1 MQPNDITFYQRF
13 EADILAGRKTI
24 TIRDKSE
31 SHFKAGDILRVG
43 RFEDNQYFCTIEV
56 LSMSPIM
63 LDNLTEQHA
72 AQENMGLEELK
83 EVIRAI
89 YPSEERFY
97 LIEFKMIYCNQEV
110 NFERWRDRF
119 ATAIH
124 PIYKKDELGNYN
136 YELTLTFI
144 EYDGK
149 KYGISAKH
157 GFIGN
162 KQDKF
167 YIPNND
173 GTFINIS
180 LREDDI
186 FLCDNLDLAIIKVDS
201 IRFEDIYF
209 FKFNSDLISDL
220 SDKWIVWEGFPAKY
234 IEKSFKHIHSSK
246 ESSLPDK
253 FCETKKNGKFNF
265 ARSTSINLDIVKLL
279 EHRIICKRLQN
290 DLRFKNKHPEDFKL
304 DGMSGGPILV
314 YGNMKGM
321 KATLLELPIF
331 IGMGIEYYK
340 KENKQ
345 KGYTKGSIVGIYV
358 TEIIK
363 ELQKNMTQKFEMAD
377 RFNPSAVEQA
387 LYQHWE
393 ESGYFKPSENE
404 NAPSYCIAIPPP
416 NVTGSLHMGH
426 AFQQTLMDTLIR
438 FNRMEGHNTLWQA
451 GTDHA
456 GIATQMVVERKI
468 AAEEGKTRHDY
479 GREAFINKIW
489 DWKAYSGGTISQQMR
504 RLGNSIDW
512 ERERFT
518 MDDGLSNAVKE
529 VFVRLHEEGLIYRGK
544 RLVNWDPKLHT
555 AISDLEVEN
564 KESKGSLWHF
574 RYPLANGA
582 KTADGKD
589 YLVVATTRPETML
602 GDTAV
607 AVHPED
613 ERYQSLIGKTVVLPL
628 ANREIPIIADE
639 YVDREFGTGVV
650 KITPAHDFNDYE
662 VGKRHSLPM
671 VNVLTLNADI
681 CDEAEIIGTDG
692 KPLAGYEA
700 IIPADFRGLE
710 RFAARKKI
718 VADFEALGLL
728 DEIKPHDLKVPYGDR
743 GGVPIEPMLTDQWYV
758 SVKPLADVAIK
769 AVEDGEIQFVPKQ
782 YENLYFSW
790 MRDIQ
795 DWCISRQ
802 LWWGHRI
809 PAWYDAEG
817 NVYVARNEEEVRSKY
832 NLDSAVELK
841 QDEDVLDTW
850 FSSGLWTF
858 STLGWPE
865 QTKELKMFHPTDVL
879 ITGFDIIFFWVA
891 RMIMFTM
898 HFVKDENGK
907 PQVPFKTV
915 YVTGLIRDEQGQKM
929 SKSKGNVLDPIDMI
943 DGISLDDLL
952 EKRTGNMM
960 QPQLAEKIAK
970 ATRKEFAEGIA
981 AHGTDALRFT
991 LAALASNGRDI
1002 NWDMKRLEGYRN
1014 FCNKLWNASRFVLT
1028 NEKLDLS
1035 EGEIEFSLADRWI
1048 QSEFNRTVETF
1059 RNSLSQY
1066 RFDLCANAIYEFT
1079 WNQFCDWYLELTK
1092 PVFANGNAAQI
1103 RAASQTLIHVL
1114 EKLLRLAHPLIPF
1127 ITEEIW
1133 QKVKGFV
1140 GITADS
1146 IMLQPFPQVEENG
1159 FDPEAEAEI
1168 EWLKEVI
1175 VAVRNIRAE
1184 SNIAPSKGLDLLF
1197 RNLSAENAKILE
1209 KQTALLKAMAKLDN
1223 VQVLAANETA
1233 PLAVA
1238 KLVGNAELLVPMA
1251 GFINKEAEL
1260 TRLTKEIEKYQNEV
1274 KRIENKL
1281 SNEAFVAKAPE
1292 AVIAKER
1299 EKQAEYQSGLE
1310 KIQEQYK
1317 AIEAL

>member
-1 MQPNDITFYQRF
+1 
-13 EADILAGRKTI
+13 
-24 TIRDKSE
+24 
-31 SHFKAGDILRVG
+31 
-43 RFEDNQYFCTIEV
+43 
-56 LSMSPIM
+56 
-63 LDNLTEQHA
+63 
-72 AQENMGLEELK
+72 
-83 EVIRAI
+83 
-89 YPSEERFY
+89 
-97 LIEFKMIYCNQEV
+97 
-110 NFERWRDRF
+110 
-119 ATAIH
+119 
-124 PIYKKDELGNYN
+124 
-136 YELTLTFI
+136 
-144 EYDGK
+144 
-149 KYGISAKH
+149 
-157 GFIGN
+157 
-162 KQDKF
+162 
-167 YIPNND
+167 
-173 GTFINIS
+173 
-180 LREDDI
+180 
-186 FLCDNLDLAIIKVDS
+186 
-201 IRFEDIYF
+201 
-209 FKFNSDLISDL
+209 
-220 SDKWIVWEGFPAKY
+220 
-234 IEKSFKHIHSSK
+234 
-246 ESSLPDK
+246 
-253 FCETKKNGKFNF
+253 
-265 ARSTSINLDIVKLL
+265 
-279 EHRIICKRLQN
+279 
-290 DLRFKNKHPEDFKL
+290 
-304 DGMSGGPILV
+304 
-314 YGNMKGM
+314 
-321 KATLLELPIF
+321 
-331 IGMGIEYYK
+331 
-340 KENKQ
+340 
-345 KGYTKGSIVGIYV
+345 
-358 TEIIK
+358 
-363 ELQKNMTQKFEMAD
+363 MTQNFEMAD
-377 RFNPSAVEQA
+377 RFTPSAVEQA
-387 LYQHWE
+387 LYKHWE
-393 ESGYFKPSENE
+393 ESGYFKPSEDTSK
-404 NAPSYCIAIPPP
+404 PSYSIAIPPP

-426 AFQQTLMDTLIR
+426 AFQQTLMDILIR
-438 FNRMEGHNTLWQA
+438 FNRMEGHNTLWQT

-479 GREAFINKIW
+479 GREAFIDKIW

-512 ERERFT
+512 DRERFT
-518 MDDGLSNAVKE
+518 MDEGLSDAVKE

-628 ANREIPIIADE
+628 ANREIPIIADD

-662 VGKRHSLPM
+662 VGKRHQLPM
-671 VNVLTLNADI
+671 VNVMTLNADI
-681 CDEAEIIGTDG
+681 RAEAEIIGSDG
-692 KPLAGYEA
+692 KILESYTAL
-700 IIPADFRGLE
+700 IPTKYQGME
-710 RFAARKKI
+710 RFAARKQI
-718 VADFEALGLL
+718 VVDFEELGLL

-758 SVKPLADVAIK
+758 SVKPLAEVAVK

-809 PAWYDAEG
+809 PAWYDEQG
-817 NVYVARNEEEVRSKY
+817 NVYVARDEAEVRAKH
-832 NLDSAVELK
+832 NLPADLPLK

-858 STLGWPE
+858 STLGWPK
-865 QTKELKMFHPTDVL
+865 QTPDLKMFHSTDVL

-929 SKSKGNVLDPIDMI
+929 SKSKGNVIDPLDMI
-943 DGISLDDLL
+943 DGIDLESLL

-970 ATRKEFAEGIA
+970 ATIKAFPEGIA
-981 AHGTDALRFT
+981 EHGTDALRFT
-991 LAALASNGRDI
+991 LTALATNGRDI

-1028 NEKLDLS
+1028 NDKLDLS
-1035 EGEIEFSLADRWI
+1035 EGSVEYSVADRWI
-1048 QSEFNRTVETF
+1048 QSEFNRTVEAF
-1059 RNSLSQY
+1059 RNALVQF
-1066 RFDLCANAIYEFT
+1066 RFDLCATALYEFT

-1092 PVFANGNAAQI
+1092 PVLANGSVAQK
-1103 RAASQTLIHVL
+1103 RGASQTLINVL
-1114 EKLLRLAHPLIPF
+1114 EKLLRLTHPVMPF

-1133 QKVKGFV
+1133 HKVKAFAGV
-1140 GITADS
+1140 SGDT
-1146 IMLQPFPQVEENG
+1146 IMLQAFPQFEQSAL
-1159 FDPEAEAEI
+1159 DYQAEAEI
-1168 EWLKEVI
+1168 NWMKEVI

-1184 SNIAPSKGLDLLF
+1184 SNIPPSKGLDLLL
-1197 RNLSAENAKILE
+1197 RNLSEADQNALENNRTLI
-1209 KQTALLKAMAKLDN
+1209 QAMAKLDAIR
-1223 VQVLAANETA
+1223 VLEATEDA
-1233 PLAVA
+1233 PLSVA
-1238 KLVGNAELLVPMA
+1238 KLVNNAELLVPMA

-1260 TRLTKEIEKYQNEV
+1260 ARLNKEIEKYQGEIQ
-1274 KRIENKL
+1274 RIENKL
-1281 SNEAFVAKAPE
+1281 ANEAFVAKAPP
-1292 AVIAKER
+1292 AVIEKER
-1299 EKQAEYQSGLE
+1299 AKMAEYAEGLN
-1310 KIQEQYK
+1310 KLKQQYL

>member
-1 MQPNDITFYQRF
+1 MT
-13 EADILAGRKTI
+13 
-24 TIRDKSE
+24 
-31 SHFKAGDILRVG
+31 
-43 RFEDNQYFCTIEV
+43 
-56 LSMSPIM
+56 
-63 LDNLTEQHA
+63 
-72 AQENMGLEELK
+72 
-83 EVIRAI
+83 
-89 YPSEERFY
+89 
-97 LIEFKMIYCNQEV
+97 
-110 NFERWRDRF
+110 
-119 ATAIH
+119 
-124 PIYKKDELGNYN
+124 
-136 YELTLTFI
+136 
-144 EYDGK
+144 
-149 KYGISAKH
+149 
-157 GFIGN
+157 
-162 KQDKF
+162 KQF
-167 YIPNND
+167 
-173 GTFINIS
+173 TM
-180 LREDDI
+180 E
-186 FLCDNLDLAIIKVDS
+186 
-201 IRFEDIYF
+201 
-209 FKFNSDLISDL
+209 
-220 SDKWIVWEGFPAKY
+220 
-234 IEKSFKHIHSSK
+234 
-246 ESSLPDK
+246 
-253 FCETKKNGKFNF
+253 
-265 ARSTSINLDIVKLL
+265 
-279 EHRIICKRLQN
+279 
-290 DLRFKNKHPEDFKL
+290 
-304 DGMSGGPILV
+304 
-314 YGNMKGM
+314 
-321 KATLLELPIF
+321 
-331 IGMGIEYYK
+331 
-340 KENKQ
+340 
-345 KGYTKGSIVGIYV
+345 
-358 TEIIK
+358 
-363 ELQKNMTQKFEMAD
+363 D

-393 ESGYFKPSENE
+393 SQGYFKPSEDI

-438 FNRMEGHNTLWQA
+438 FNRMEGNNTLWQT

-512 ERERFT
+512 DRERFT
-518 MDDGLSNAVKE
+518 MDEGLSNAVKE

-582 KTADGKD
+582 KTADGLD

-613 ERYQSLIGKTVVLPL
+613 ERYQSLIGKTVILPL

-662 VGKRHSLPM
+662 VGKRHGLPM
-671 VNVLTLNADI
+671 VNVMTLNADI
-681 CDEAEIIGTDG
+681 RDTAEIIGIDG
-692 KPLAGYEA
+692 KPLAGYA
-700 IIPADFRGLE
+700 APIPADYQGLE
-710 RFAARKKI
+710 RFVARKKI

-728 DEIKPHDLKVPYGDR
+728 DQIKPHDLKVPYGDR

-758 SVKPLADVAIK
+758 SVKPLAEVATK

-809 PAWYDAEG
+809 PAWYDEQG
-817 NVYVARNEEEVRSKY
+817 NVYVARDEAEVRAKH
-832 NLDSAVELK
+832 NLPADLVLK

-898 HFVKDENGK
+898 HFIKDENGK

-943 DGISLDDLL
+943 DGISLEDLL

-970 ATRKEFAEGIA
+970 ATRKEFADGIA

-1014 FCNKLWNASRFVLT
+1014 FCNKLWNASRYVLT
-1028 NEKLDLS
+1028 NDKLDLS
-1035 EGEIEFSLADRWI
+1035 EGEVEYSLADRWI
-1048 QSEFNRTVETF
+1048 ESQFNRTVETF
-1059 RNSLSQY
+1059 RTALSQY
-1066 RFDLCANAIYEFT
+1066 RFDLVANTIYEFT
-1079 WNQFCDWYLELTK
+1079 WDQFCDWYLELTK
-1092 PVFANGNAAQI
+1092 PIFFKGTDAQ
-1103 RAASQTLIHVL
+1103 RRGASRTLVNVL
-1114 EKLLRLAHPLIPF
+1114 EKLLRLIHPVMPF

-1140 GITADS
+1140 GIEADT
-1146 IMLQPFPQVEENG
+1146 IMLQKFPQ
-1159 FDPEAEAEI
+1159 FDPAAVDEQAENQI
-1168 EWLKEVI
+1168 NFIKEVI

-1184 SNIAPSKGLDLLF
+1184 SNIAPSKGLDLIA
-1197 RNLSAENAKILE
+1197 RNFSADEVAILNANE
-1209 KQTALLKAMAKLDN
+1209 VLLKSMAKLDS
-1223 VQVLAANETA
+1223 VKVLENGENA
-1233 PLAVA
+1233 PLSVA
-1238 KLVGNAELLVPMA
+1238 KLVANGEILIPMA

-1260 TRLTKEIEKYQNEV
+1260 ARLIKEMDKLKGEV
-1274 KRIENKL
+1274 ARIEGKL

-1292 AVIAKER
+1292 QVITKER
-1299 EKQAEYQSGLE
+1299 EKMQGYLDGLAKLQQQYQE
-1310 KIQEQYK
+1310 
-1317 AIEAL
+1317 IEAL